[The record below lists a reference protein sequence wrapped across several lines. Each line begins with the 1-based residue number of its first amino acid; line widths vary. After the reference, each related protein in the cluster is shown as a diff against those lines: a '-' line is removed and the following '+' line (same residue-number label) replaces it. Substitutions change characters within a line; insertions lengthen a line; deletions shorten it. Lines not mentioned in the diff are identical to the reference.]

1 VQHDFAPPARK
12 LLQQAYDVT
21 VTVQA
26 YTASVILDGES
37 ASLQLELYPFRGADF
52 VFMN

>member
-1 VQHDFAPPARK
+1 VQYHLADTARK

-26 YTASVILDGES
+26 HTASVILDDER
-37 ASLQLELYPFRGADF
+37 ASLQPETYRFRRADL
-52 VFMN
+52 VFMY